1 MKKNILRIAVVA
13 LALFAMPNMMHA
25 QLGKLANKAKSAA
38 NTAKTLNTEEN
49 LIGEEELTEKAL
61 KGTWSYREPG
71 MSFAKGN
78 AVQKAAGNKAAEEVE
93 PKIREILS
101 PLKPGMVSFQF
112 EEKGVCKMIVQK
124 KEIPGTY
131 TINGA
136 NIDVTLSN
144 PAATLKFNGKIDG
157 NRIQL
162 SMLPDDLISFIQ
174 AAMPDSADQYAA
186 KLEPV
191 TKVLAKA
198 KIVYLALWFAK

>member
-1 MKKNILRIAVVA
+1 MKKNVMRIAIVA
-13 LALFAMPNMMHA
+13 LALFAMPTMMHA

-49 LIGEEELTEKAL
+49 LIGEEEITEKDL

-71 MSFAKGN
+71 VSFAKGN
-78 AVQKAAGNKAAEEVE
+78 AVQKAAGNKVAEEVE
-93 PKIREILS
+93 PKLRDILS

-112 EEKGVCKMIVQK
+112 AEKGVCKMIVQK

-136 NIDVTLSN
+136 NIDVTLSD

-162 SMLPDDLISFIQ
+162 SMLPDDLIDFIK

-191 TKVLAKA
+191 TKLLEKA